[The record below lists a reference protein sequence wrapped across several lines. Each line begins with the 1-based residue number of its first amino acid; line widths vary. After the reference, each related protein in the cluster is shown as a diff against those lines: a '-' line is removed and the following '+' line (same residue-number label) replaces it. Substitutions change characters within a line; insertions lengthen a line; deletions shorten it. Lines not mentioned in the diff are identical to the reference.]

1 MKSDSDKNRI
11 LQRNQTKNLK
21 PLDHN
26 LSENIEALK
35 EQVEIAIKSVDETL
49 IDTMLVGSTPIQNN
63 KSVVLSWSLEPE
75 FNPPVTSDNA
85 ITNGDK
91 DIDNPDDGI
100 VLYVAIKMKKKSAND
115 MKNDEIDKS
124 DPNNNTTDLSR
135 LVYND

>member
-1 MKSDSDKNRI
+1 MKSDRDKNKI
-11 LQRNQTKNLK
+11 LQRNQTKHQK

-63 KSVVLSWSLEPE
+63 KSVVLSWSLEPD
-75 FNPPVTSDNA
+75 FTAPVTSDN
-85 ITNGDK
+85 TNTHTDQ
-91 DIDNPDDGI
+91 DIENPDDGI
-100 VLYVAIKMKKKSAND
+100 VLYVAIKMKKKTVND
-115 MKNDEIDKS
+115 MKNDEAEKS

-135 LVYND
+135 LVY